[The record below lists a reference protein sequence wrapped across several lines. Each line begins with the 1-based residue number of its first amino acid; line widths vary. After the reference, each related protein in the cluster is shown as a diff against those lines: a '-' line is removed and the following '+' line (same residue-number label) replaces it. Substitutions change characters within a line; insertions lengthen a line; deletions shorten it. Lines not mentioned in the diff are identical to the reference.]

1 MPFPALK
8 PSCTVRAASERE
20 ALPLAYARIRE
31 DLVEYYGEEA
41 RDLPLEPFLVLE
53 MEPGVWDVMVDT
65 PLASPLIPAVED
77 ISF

>member
-31 DLVEYYGEEA
+31 DLVECYGEDA
-41 RDLPLEPFLVLE
+41 RGLPLEPFLVLE

-65 PLASPLIPAVED
+65 PMSTPLIRPVED
-77 ISF
+77 ITF